1 MPLSKGQIDISK
13 SDARFKVAVCGR
25 RFGKTY
31 LAMRELAKHA
41 SKPNTNIFYVAPTYR
56 QAKQVMWDTLTNK
69 LSSLNWVKNIN
80 KSDLRI
86 DLVNGSTISLR
97 GANNFDSMRGISLD
111 YVCMDE
117 FSYTN
122 SKAWTEVLRPTLS
135 DRLGSALFITTPAGQ
150 GNWSFDLFNRGQETN
165 NDWDSFQFT
174 TLDGGN
180 VTESEVADARKDLDE
195 RTFRQE
201 YEASFE
207 TFAGQIYYG
216 FDVKRHVKE
225 YDGDLDKIT
234 AINLFC
240 DFNVNPMS
248 AVVLIETEYG
258 LHAIDEIV
266 IYGSNTHEL
275 AEEVR
280 NRYQTQKVTAYPDPA
295 STQRKTSAQGR
306 TDYSILQNAGFNM
319 KVRRKHPAVRDRIN
333 AVNSVLAPID
343 GDAKLL
349 ISPKCKTLINCL
361 IKQEYKEGTQV
372 PDKDSGYDHLNDAL
386 GYGIE
391 FIYPI
396 RTQVEPLT
404 NAQLSG
410 WESRTF

>member
-1 MPLSKGQIDISK
+1 
-13 SDARFKVAVCGR
+13 
-25 RFGKTY
+25 
-31 LAMRELAKHA
+31 
-41 SKPNTNIFYVAPTYR
+41 
-56 QAKQVMWDTLTNK
+56 
-69 LSSLNWVKNIN
+69 
-80 KSDLRI
+80 
-86 DLVNGSTISLR
+86 
-97 GANNFDSMRGISLD
+97 
-111 YVCMDE
+111 MDE
-117 FSYTN
+117 FSYTD

-150 GNWSFDLFNRGQETN
+150 GNWSFDLYNRGQETG

-180 VTESEVADARKDLDE
+180 VTATEIADARKDLDA

-207 TFAGQIYYG
+207 TYAGQIYYG
-216 FDVKRHVKE
+216 FDVKLHVKE
-225 YDGDLDKIT
+225 YDGDLSNIKSV
-234 AINLFC
+234 NLFC

-248 AVVLIETEYG
+248 AVVLVETDFG
-258 LHAIDEIV
+258 LHAVDEIV

-275 AEEVR
+275 IEELR
-280 NRYQTQKVTAYPDPA
+280 NRYKTHRVTAYPDPA
-295 STQRKTSAQGR
+295 SIQRKTSAQGK
-306 TDYSILQNAGFNM
+306 TDFSILQNAGFIM

-343 GDAKLL
+343 GEPKLL

-396 RTQVEPLT
+396 RREVEPLT
-404 NAQLSG
+404 NAQLSS